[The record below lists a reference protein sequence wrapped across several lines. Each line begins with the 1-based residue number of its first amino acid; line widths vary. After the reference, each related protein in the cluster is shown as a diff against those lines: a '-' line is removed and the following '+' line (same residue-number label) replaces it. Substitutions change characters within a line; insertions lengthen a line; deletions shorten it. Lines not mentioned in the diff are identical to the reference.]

1 MVCWV
6 NKISQCWTQHQAL
19 PNKAQSIITPIHL
32 IPMSIKS
39 SIIYFPIHIH
49 SIENQFSLY
58 AIKCEK
64 EERKLILLQ
73 SHFAIILPKLCTNKN
88 NTKIKN
94 FPIRYPLQQ
103 HKDWKKM
110 SAYVYGLTWSR
121 QVGESRDLKQS
132 HYYG

>member
-1 MVCWV
+1 M

-73 SHFAIILPKLCTNKN
+73 SHFAIIIPKLCTNKN
-88 NTKIKN
+88 NTKIKIFLSAIHCSN
-94 FPIRYPLQQ
+94 IRTGRKCQL
-103 HKDWKKM
+103 
-110 SAYVYGLTWSR
+110 YGSLCIWPNVIKTGW
-121 QVGESRDLKQS
+121 
-132 HYYG
+132 